1 MMSTWEHCY
10 SPALKLIT
18 MRQDRYTIH
27 DFNIL
32 DAEANP
38 IPEIYIRELLD
49 SSCAEFHFSKLNSRQ
64 KIDVIEALGI
74 EELTVLL
81 HKCYQYL
88 GKTCNAE
95 QEAEFTWMTLRN
107 EPQ

>member
-1 MMSTWEHCY
+1 MS
-10 SPALKLIT
+10 KN
-18 MRQDRYTIH
+18 RYTIH
-27 DFNIL
+27 DFKIL

-74 EELTVLL
+74 EELTVVL
-81 HKCYQYL
+81 HECYQYT
-88 GKTCNAE
+88 GKTYNAE

-107 EPQ
+107 EPKKSESPS

>member
-1 MMSTWEHCY
+1 MS
-10 SPALKLIT
+10 KN
-18 MRQDRYTIH
+18 RYTIH
-27 DFNIL
+27 DFKIL

-74 EELTVLL
+74 EELTVVL
-81 HKCYQYL
+81 HECYQYT
-88 GKTCNAE
+88 GKTYNAE

-107 EPQ
+107 ESKKSEIPS